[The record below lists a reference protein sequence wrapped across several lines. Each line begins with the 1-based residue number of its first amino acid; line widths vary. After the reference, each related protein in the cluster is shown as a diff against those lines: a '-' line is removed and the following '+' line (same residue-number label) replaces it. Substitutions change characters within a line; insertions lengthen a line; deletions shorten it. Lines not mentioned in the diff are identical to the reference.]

1 MIFRDIW
8 ENIVAVCY
16 RCRTS
21 RLRLVLSQ
29 FFQNS
34 RLPCQNLSQGCR
46 IARRSGCHGRCH
58 SRSRHCRNDR
68 FHRNWRS
75 DRSRSDNRC
84 RSSNRRRT
92 GRSGLLHG
100 RSRLDRMRN
109 HRLSCPLFMTA
120 ASHLPGDAGVDHIF
134 TATHTAANR
143 QNRRIIGMIISPDS
157 HGIGVMIA
165 AVVVLQR

>member
-1 MIFRDIW
+1 MIFWDIW
-8 ENIVAVCY
+8 ENIVAVS
-16 RCRTS
+16 RCRTGS
-21 RLRLVLSQ
+21 LRLVLSQ

-34 RLPCQNLSQGCR
+34 RLPCQNLSQG
-46 IARRSGCHGRCH
+46 
-58 SRSRHCRNDR
+58 
-68 FHRNWRS
+68 WRS
-75 DRSRSDNRC
+75 DRSRSDNGC

-92 GRSGLLHG
+92 DRSGLLHG

-143 QNRRIIGMIISPDS
+143 QNRRIIGMIISPNS

>member
-1 MIFRDIW
+1 MIFRDIR
-8 ENIVAVCY
+8 ENIVAVS
-16 RCRTS
+16 RCRTGS
-21 RLRLVLSQ
+21 LGLVLSQ

-46 IARRSGCHGRCH
+46 IARRSGCH

-75 DRSRSDNRC
+75 DRSRSDNGC

-92 GRSGLLHG
+92 DRSGLLHG

-134 TATHTAANR
+134 TATHTATDG

>member
-1 MIFRDIW
+1 MAVVVTAGAG
-8 ENIVAVCY
+8 VAGTTAFTGTGVV
-16 RCRTS
+16 TGAG
-21 RLRLVLSQ
+21 V
-29 FFQNS
+29 
-34 RLPCQNLSQGCR
+34 
-46 IARRSGCHGRCH
+46 A
-58 SRSRHCRNDR
+58 
-68 FHRNWRS
+68 
-75 DRSRSDNRC
+75 
-84 RSSNRRRT
+84 RRRT
-92 GRSGLLHG
+92 GRSGLLYD

-134 TATHTAANR
+134 TAAHTAANR